1 MTGKIA
7 LEEHFA
13 LPETL
18 ADSTRYA
25 SGHSWSLLEQRLL
38 DLHDHRVS
46 EMDAHGIA
54 YAILSLNSPAIQ
66 AVADRSRAIEI
77 ARRANDVLAEA
88 VTRKPDRLGGFA
100 ALPLQDPDAAAEEL
114 TRAVTQLGFKGAL
127 VNGFSQVASGEN
139 VVYYDHPAYASFW
152 QRVEELD
159 VPFYLHPREP
169 LPSREPIY
177 DGHPWLLGPVWAF
190 AAETA
195 VHALRLM
202 CSGLFDR
209 YPHLNVILGHLG
221 EGLPYSIWRLDHR
234 LSKERRFIVSD
245 GVRQGLPARRK
256 MSEYLRSNFYI
267 TTSGNF
273 RTPSL
278 MDAITEMGVERIL
291 FSVDYPFEDT
301 AEAAQWFDDAPLS
314 DGDRVRI
321 ARHNAV
327 ALFKLGSLTVWV
339 AVLSA
344 ALKLAALVGLSLV
357 AFAVWRFVMRT

>member
-1 MTGKIA
+1 MIGKIA

-25 SGHSWSLLEQRLL
+25 IGQSWPLLEQRLL

-46 EMDAHGIA
+46 QMDAHGIA

-66 AVADRSRAIEI
+66 AMANRSRAIEI
-77 ARRANDVLAEA
+77 ARRANDVVADA
-88 VTRKPDRLGGFA
+88 VARKPNRFGAFA

-114 TRAVTQLGFKGAL
+114 TRAVRELGFKGAL
-127 VNGFSQVASGEN
+127 ANGFSQVGSDED
-139 VVYYDHPAYASFW
+139 VVYYDHPAYAAFW
-152 QRVEELD
+152 QCVEKLD

-177 DGHPWLLGPVWAF
+177 EGHPWLLGPVWAF

-209 YPHLNVILGHLG
+209 HPRLTLILGHLG
-221 EGLPYSIWRLDHR
+221 EGLPYNAWRIDHR
-234 LSKERRFIVSD
+234 LRKMP
-245 GVRQGLPARRK
+245 QGLPARRTITD
-256 MSEYLRSNFYI
+256 YLRSNVFL

-273 RTPSL
+273 RTPTL
-278 MDAITEMGVERIL
+278 VDAIAEVGAERVL
-291 FSVDYPFEDT
+291 FSVDYPFEET
-301 AEAAQWFDDAPLS
+301 ADAAEWFDNASIPES
-314 DGDRVRI
+314 DRLRI
-321 ARHNAV
+321 GSENATR
-327 ALFKLGSLTVWV
+327 LFKLPT
-339 AVLSA
+339 
-344 ALKLAALVGLSLV
+344 
-357 AFAVWRFVMRT
+357 

>member
-25 SGHSWSLLEQRLL
+25 SGHGWSQLEQRLL
-38 DLHDHRVS
+38 DLHEHRVS
-46 EMDAHGIA
+46 EMDAHGIE

-66 AVADRSRAIEI
+66 AIANRSRAVEV
-77 ARRANDVLAEA
+77 ARLSNDVLADA
-88 VTRKPDRLGGFA
+88 VARKPDRLGGFA

-114 TRAVTQLGFKGAL
+114 TRAVRELGFKGAL
-127 VNGFSQVASGEN
+127 VNGFSQVGGGEE

-152 QRVEELD
+152 RRVEELD

-209 YPHLNVILGHLG
+209 HPRLTVILGHLG
-221 EGLPYSIWRLDHR
+221 EGLPYNAWRIDHR
-234 LSKERRFIVSD
+234 LRKMP
-245 GVRQGLPARRK
+245 QGLPARRTIT
-256 MSEYLRSNFYI
+256 EYLRSNVFL

-273 RTPSL
+273 RTSTL
-278 MDAITEMGVERIL
+278 ASAIAEVGADRVL
-291 FSVDYPFEDT
+291 FSVDYPFEET
-301 AEAAQWFDDAPLS
+301 ADAAEWFDSAPIS
-314 DGDRVRI
+314 ERDRLRI
-321 ARHNAV
+321 GCENATR
-327 ALFKLGSLTVWV
+327 LFKL
-339 AVLSA
+339 
-344 ALKLAALVGLSLV
+344 
-357 AFAVWRFVMRT
+357 

>member
-1 MTGKIA
+1 MIGKVA

-25 SGHSWSLLEQRLL
+25 SESSWSLLEQRLM

-46 EMDAHGIA
+46 EMDAYGIA

-66 AVADRSRAIEI
+66 AIANRSRAIEI
-77 ARRANDVLAEA
+77 ARRANDVLADA
-88 VTRKPDRLGGFA
+88 VARKSDRLGAFA

-114 TRAVTQLGFKGAL
+114 TRAVRELGFKGAL
-127 VNGFSQVASGEN
+127 VNGFSQVGSGED
-139 VVYYDHPAYASFW
+139 VVYYDHPAYAPFW
-152 QRVEELD
+152 RCVEDLD

-177 DGHPWLLGPVWAF
+177 EGHPWLLGPVWAF

-209 YPHLNVILGHLG
+209 HPRLTVILGHLG
-221 EGLPYSIWRLDHR
+221 EGLPYNAWRIDHR
-234 LSKERRFIVSD
+234 LRKMP
-245 GVRQGLPARRK
+245 QGLPARRTI
-256 MSEYLRSNFYI
+256 SDYLRSNVFL

-273 RTPSL
+273 RTPTLVS
-278 MDAITEMGVERIL
+278 AIAEVGADRVL
-291 FSVDYPFEDT
+291 FSVDYPFEET
-301 AEAAQWFDDAPLS
+301 ADAAEWFDSAPISES
-314 DGDRVRI
+314 DRI
-321 ARHNAV
+321 RIGCENATR
-327 ALFKLGSLTVWV
+327 LFKL
-339 AVLSA
+339 
-344 ALKLAALVGLSLV
+344 
-357 AFAVWRFVMRT
+357 

>member
-1 MTGKIA
+1 MIGKIA

-25 SGHSWSLLEQRLL
+25 SGHSWSMLEQRLL
-38 DLHDHRVS
+38 DLDDHRVS

-66 AVADRSRAIEI
+66 AIADRSRAIEI

-88 VTRKPDRLGGFA
+88 VARRSDRLGGFA

-114 TRAVTQLGFKGAL
+114 TRAVTELGFKGAL
-127 VNGFSQVASGEN
+127 VNGFSQVGSGEH

-152 QRVEELD
+152 RRVEELG

-209 YPHLNVILGHLG
+209 HPRLTMILGHLG
-221 EGLPYSIWRLDHR
+221 EGLPYNAWRIDHR
-234 LSKERRFIVSD
+234 LRKMP
-245 GVRQGLPARRK
+245 QGLPARRTIT
-256 MSEYLRSNFYI
+256 EYLRSNVFL

-273 RTPSL
+273 RTPTL
-278 MDAITEMGVERIL
+278 VDAIAEVGADRVL
-291 FSVDYPFEDT
+291 FSIDYPFEET
-301 AEAAQWFDDAPLS
+301 ADAADWFDSAAISEHDRLS
-314 DGDRVRI
+314 I
-321 ARHNAV
+321 ASENATR
-327 ALFKLGSLTVWV
+327 LFKL
-339 AVLSA
+339 
-344 ALKLAALVGLSLV
+344 
-357 AFAVWRFVMRT
+357 

>member
-1 MTGKIA
+1 MIGKIA

-25 SGHSWSLLEQRLL
+25 SGQSWSLLEQRLL
-38 DLHDHRVS
+38 DVHDHRVS

-66 AVADRSRAIEI
+66 AIADRSHAIEI

-88 VTRKPDRLGGFA
+88 VARKPDRLAGFA

-127 VNGFSQVASGEN
+127 VNGFSQVASSEN
-139 VVYYDHPAYASFW
+139 VMYYDHPAYASFW
-152 QRVEELD
+152 RRAEELD

-169 LPSREPIY
+169 LASREPIY

-209 YPHLNVILGHLG
+209 HPRLTLILGHLG
-221 EGLPYSIWRLDHR
+221 EGLPYNAWRIDHR
-234 LSKERRFIVSD
+234 LRKMP
-245 GVRQGLPARRK
+245 QGLPARRTITD
-256 MSEYLRSNFYI
+256 YLRSNVFL

-273 RTPSL
+273 RTPTL
-278 MDAITEMGVERIL
+278 VDAIAEVGADRVL
-291 FSVDYPFEDT
+291 FSVDYPFEETGDA
-301 AEAAQWFDDAPLS
+301 AEWFDNAPLLEA
-314 DGDRVRI
+314 DRLRI
-321 ARHNAV
+321 GSENATR
-327 ALFKLGSLTVWV
+327 LFKL
-339 AVLSA
+339 
-344 ALKLAALVGLSLV
+344 
-357 AFAVWRFVMRT
+357 RF

>member
-25 SGHSWSLLEQRLL
+25 SGHGWSQLEQRLL
-38 DLHDHRVS
+38 DLHNHRVS

-66 AVADRSRAIEI
+66 AIADRSRATEV
-77 ARRANDVLAEA
+77 ARLSNDVLADA
-88 VTRKPDRLGGFA
+88 VARRPDRLGGFA

-114 TRAVTQLGFKGAL
+114 TRAVRELGFKGAL
-127 VNGFSQVASGEN
+127 VNGFSQVGSGDE

-159 VPFYLHPREP
+159 VPVYLHPREP

-177 DGHPWLLGPVWAF
+177 EGHPWLLGPVWAF

-209 YPHLNVILGHLG
+209 HPRLTLILGHLG
-221 EGLPYSIWRLDHR
+221 EGLPYNAWRIDHR
-234 LSKERRFIVSD
+234 LRKMP
-245 GVRQGLPARRK
+245 QGLPARRTIT
-256 MSEYLRSNFYI
+256 EYLRSNVFL

-273 RTPSL
+273 RTPTLVS
-278 MDAITEMGVERIL
+278 AIAEVGADRVL
-291 FSVDYPFEDT
+291 FSVDYPFEET
-301 AEAAQWFDDAPLS
+301 ADAAEWFDNAPLS
-314 DGDRVRI
+314 ERDRVRI
-321 ARHNAV
+321 GCENATR
-327 ALFKLGSLTVWV
+327 LFKL
-339 AVLSA
+339 
-344 ALKLAALVGLSLV
+344 
-357 AFAVWRFVMRT
+357 

>member
-1 MTGKIA
+1 MIGKIA

-25 SGHSWSLLEQRLL
+25 IGQSWSLLEQRLL

-46 EMDAHGIA
+46 HMDAHGIA

-66 AVADRSRAIEI
+66 AIANRSRAIEI
-77 ARRANDVLAEA
+77 ARRANDVVADA
-88 VTRKPDRLGGFA
+88 VARKPNRFGAFA

-114 TRAVTQLGFKGAL
+114 TRAVRELGFKGAL
-127 VNGFSQVASGEN
+127 ANGFSQVGSDED
-139 VVYYDHPAYASFW
+139 VVYYDHPAYAAFW
-152 QRVEELD
+152 QCVEELD

-177 DGHPWLLGPVWAF
+177 EGHPWLLGPVWAF

-209 YPHLNVILGHLG
+209 HPRLTLILGHLG
-221 EGLPYSIWRLDHR
+221 EGLPYNAWRIYHR
-234 LSKERRFIVSD
+234 LRKMP
-245 GVRQGLPARRK
+245 QGIPARRTIT
-256 MSEYLRSNFYI
+256 EYLRSNVFL

-273 RTPSL
+273 RTPTL
-278 MDAITEMGVERIL
+278 VDAIAEVGAERVL
-291 FSVDYPFEDT
+291 FSVDYPFEET
-301 AEAAQWFDDAPLS
+301 ADAVEWFDSAPIS
-314 DGDRVRI
+314 EHDRFRI
-321 ARHNAV
+321 GCENATR
-327 ALFKLGSLTVWV
+327 LFKLT
-339 AVLSA
+339 
-344 ALKLAALVGLSLV
+344 
-357 AFAVWRFVMRT
+357 F